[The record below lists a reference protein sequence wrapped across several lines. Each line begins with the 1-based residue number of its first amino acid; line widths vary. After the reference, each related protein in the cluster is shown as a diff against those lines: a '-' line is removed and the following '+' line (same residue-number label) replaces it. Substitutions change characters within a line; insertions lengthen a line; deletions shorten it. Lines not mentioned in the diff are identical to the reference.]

1 MASKKDIILDRY
13 AAGMFVR
20 QEIYAQRVKKFYDL
34 AVDRLLALAS
44 QHPDLTAD
52 KKFSFAD
59 NMRVGDETSRV
70 IRSLYSQVYAEIK
83 KDCEAE
89 WEFANLSCDKMIQSI
104 FGWKL
109 KDRSLYARWFERNS
123 EAVDKFFART
133 QDVGGLNLSQRVW
146 KYTGQLRTE
155 MEAAITVSLGE
166 GASAAQMSREVRKYL
181 KDPDK
186 LFRRVKG
193 SDGKLHLSENAK
205 AFHTGRGVYRSSY
218 KNAMRLTRTETNA
231 AYRTADEDRWER
243 MDFVIGFEVKKSA
256 QHEVRMPKGDICDL
270 LAGKYP
276 KGFKF
281 TGWHPHCLCYVVPIL
296 AKENDFIAMQ
306 KAILNGN
313 DPRTVDMQAQ
323 EIKDVPD
330 NFKKWI
336 AANTDRINAAA
347 VKPYFIAQNYVD
359 GDISKGLVIQNKPK
373 DVWQIAKER
382 HASRDAAAIQQRW
395 NERKMQQVQ
404 NAIKQSDIEI
414 SPALQTRIG
423 SLQSAIQS
431 GNTQNIALTFQRA
444 MQGVQTQQKWDA
456 IVWEGFTAEQK
467 ANLREFEKAV
477 GVKKGRRMTHE
488 QADTMRVNPHYKKKY
503 VYDPNGKYLE
513 KATGRK
519 LSLNPKWDEKRDKP
533 YTINCQT
540 CAPVYELRR
549 MGFNIE
555 AKAFKGKD
563 FEYLCHN
570 YREAWKTQ
578 DGKLV
583 THWRSAKKASEIWN
597 DVASGEDGVFQIEC
611 RWKGGKSGHTFN
623 MVKEK
628 GKIYFYDPQTNEVFN
643 SLKEFEK
650 YSKDVSPKYGYQYFR
665 INNKLINVQ
674 RVSPLVKEAEDYVDP
689 IERARQIRHANR
701 DEAAIRQRLAERRAR
716 YALIEKTSKNVLNVA
731 HDYPELQGEI
741 KRLQALVDSQN
752 YVKQQIAVKDLAK
765 KIASINRDLAK
776 LEDLIPD
783 AKYWHSQFTIG
794 DLRGAYQ
801 AIQVKLDAWKT
812 LSLDEQ
818 VKKLEFEI
826 KFVADPSKYKAGAK
840 QYPTWKISQIAYTN
854 KLQEV
859 KDKIFWNKLDS
870 EYVQIVGYKTKSS
883 KFVDALA
890 KYNDAVHTGNKL
902 QAQTYLDEAKK
913 IKQQLEQRAART
925 AAKKS
930 AANAVMKVE
939 QSVLNRTLTDDEY
952 LDMSTRLQAKRMAEA
967 LGGKRKLTKT
977 QQQLYVELK
986 DAIDAKD
993 VTKTRA
999 IWTKLGENLDDVYSA
1014 ARKDLA
1020 LWHIDANEALDYFF
1034 NFTVE
1039 QWKTM
1044 SATEK
1049 HGIWNYTEGSAYC
1062 TETLRGIKGYRYY
1075 ASRKAISTV
1084 EKDVEAITN
1093 ALARSSVDQDV
1104 WIKRDEI
1111 SAFMDYRFGINLDS
1125 FKGDPS
1131 KLVGM
1136 IGTDDSFVSCGSC
1149 KRTSFGYKPVCLNI
1163 YAPKGTR
1170 MMYCEPFSEYGQYK
1184 KSWDGVSKPTRLN
1197 ENEVLLQRG
1206 TKFRIIKAEWNPS
1219 DSKWYIDLEIIE
1231 QDARTISKY
1240 ENDGGWHAIFD

>member
-313 DPRTVDMQAQ
+313 DPRTVDMKAQ

-382 HASRDAAAIQQRW
+382 HAQRDDAAIQQRW

-414 SPALQTRIG
+414 SPALQTRID

-431 GNTQNIALTFQRA
+431 GNTQNIALTFQRS

-503 VYDPNGKYLE
+503 IYDPNGKYLE

-665 INNKLINVQ
+665 INNKLINVN

-689 IERARQIRHANR
+689 IQRARQIRHANR

-731 HDYPELQGEI
+731 QDYPELQGEI

-752 YVKQQIAVKDLAK
+752 YVKQHAAVKDLAK

-776 LEDLIPD
+776 LEDLIPN
-783 AKYWHSQFTIG
+783 AKTWHKQFTIG
-794 DLRGAYQ
+794 DLKDAY
-801 AIQVKLDAWKT
+801 AKIKVNIDAWT
-812 LSLDEQ
+812 STMSLTEQ
-818 VKKLEFEI
+818 LAKFEKEMKYVI
-826 KFVADPSKYKAGAK
+826 DPTYMKPHKIYPTAKVAEAAYAK
-840 QYPTWKISQIAYTN
+840 QFSIVQ
-854 KLQEV
+854 
-859 KDKIFWNKLDS
+859 DKIFWKSLENQYKIIDAFKTAS
-870 EYVQIVGYKTKSS
+870 KTKSS
-883 KFVDALA
+883 LLTKALQDYDA
-890 KYNDAVHTGNKL
+890 
-902 QAQTYLDEAKK
+902 
-913 IKQQLEQRAART
+913 
-925 AAKKS
+925 
-930 AANAVMKVE
+930 AVMKGDKIAA
-939 QSVLNRTLTDDEY
+939 QNAL
-952 LDMSTRLQAKRMAEA
+952 AEA
-967 LGGKRKLTKT
+967 QKVKSTIEKRAANKAAKQLTGNVGKDLVLPDVSRAECDALIAAFEKEFGDSADDIMRKMTEADWLKLSDKHKIVLTKYT
-977 QQQLYVELK
+977 QTYCYL
-986 DAIDAKD
+986 
-993 VTKTRA
+993 
-999 IWTKLGENLDDVYSA
+999 
-1014 ARKDLA
+1014 
-1020 LWHIDANEALDYFF
+1020 NEP
-1034 NFTVE
+1034 
-1039 QWKTM
+1039 
-1044 SATEK
+1044 
-1049 HGIWNYTEGSAYC
+1049 
-1062 TETLRGIKGYRYY
+1062 LRGIRYTG
-1075 ASRKAISTV
+1075 ANTRAAFDDDMPMLTEALSIRKADRNFVVRRGTNNFTIPALGKDLGSLKEGDEFVDGAFLSTAV
-1084 EKDVEAITN
+1084 RVDKGFKEA
-1093 ALARSSVDQDV
+1093 
-1104 WIKRDEI
+1104 
-1111 SAFMDYRFGINLDS
+1111 YNL
-1125 FKGDPS
+1125 
-1131 KLVGM
+1131 V
-1136 IGTDDSFVSCGSC
+1136 IV
-1149 KRTSFGYKPVCLNI
+1149 V
-1163 YAPKGTR
+1163 PKGAQGV
-1170 MMYCEPFSEYGQYK
+1170 YAEPFTHFNGGSYNYSGTI
-1184 KSWDGVSKPTRLN
+1184 WDGVTKESFGQER
-1197 ENEVLLQRG
+1197 EWIGQRG
-1206 TKFRIIKAEWNPS
+1206 SKFRVLKKQGHTIYLQMIGQLF
-1219 DSKWYIDLEIIE
+1219 DQIDDPHKFI
-1231 QDARTISKY
+1231 
-1240 ENDGGWHAIFD
+1240 

>member
-34 AVDRLLALAS
+34 AVERLLALAS

-89 WEFANLSCDKMIQSI
+89 WEYANLSCDKMIQSI

-109 KDRSLYARWFERNS
+109 KDKSLYARWFERNS

-181 KDPDK
+181 KYPDK

-281 TGWHPHCLCYVVPIL
+281 TDWHPHCLCYVVPIL

-373 DVWQIAKER
+373 DVWRIAKER

-414 SPALQTRIG
+414 SPALQTRID

-431 GNTQNIALTFQRA
+431 GNTQNIAATFQRA

-488 QADTMRVNPHYKKKY
+488 QADTMRVNPHYQKKY
-503 VYDPNGKYLE
+503 IYDPNGKYLE

-563 FEYLCHN
+563 FDYLCHHYN
-570 YREAWKTQ
+570 EAWRTA

-674 RVSPLVKEAEDYVDP
+674 RVSPLVKEAENYVDP

-701 DEAAIRQRLAERRAR
+701 DEAAIRQILAERRAR

-731 HDYPELQGEI
+731 QDYPELQGEI

-752 YVKQQIAVKDLAK
+752 YVKQQAAVKDLAK
-765 KIASINRDLAK
+765 KIASINKKLAE
-776 LEDLIPD
+776 LEDIIPN
-783 AKYWHSQFTIG
+783 AKIWHKQFTIG
-794 DLRGAYQ
+794 DLVTAYDKIKVN
-801 AIQVKLDAWKT
+801 IQSWQSTMSLPELLAKYEKEMKYVIDPTYMKPHKT
-812 LSLDEQ
+812 YPTA
-818 VKKLEFEI
+818 K
-826 KFVADPSKYKAGAK
+826 VAEAAYAK
-840 QYPTWKISQIAYTN
+840 QFSIVQ
-854 KLQEV
+854 
-859 KDKIFWNKLDS
+859 DKIFWKSLEDQYKIIDAFKTAS
-870 EYVQIVGYKTKSS
+870 KTKSS
-883 KFVDALA
+883 LLTKALQDYDA
-890 KYNDAVHTGNKL
+890 
-902 QAQTYLDEAKK
+902 
-913 IKQQLEQRAART
+913 
-925 AAKKS
+925 
-930 AANAVMKVE
+930 AVMKGDKIAA
-939 QSVLNRTLTDDEY
+939 QNAL
-952 LDMSTRLQAKRMAEA
+952 AEA
-967 LGGKRKLTKT
+967 QKVKSTIEKRAANKVAKQLTGNVGKDIVLPDVSRAECDALIAAFEKEFGDSADDIMRKMTEADWLALSDKHKIVLTKYT
-977 QQQLYVELK
+977 QTYCYL
-986 DAIDAKD
+986 
-993 VTKTRA
+993 
-999 IWTKLGENLDDVYSA
+999 
-1014 ARKDLA
+1014 
-1020 LWHIDANEALDYFF
+1020 NEP
-1034 NFTVE
+1034 
-1039 QWKTM
+1039 
-1044 SATEK
+1044 
-1049 HGIWNYTEGSAYC
+1049 
-1062 TETLRGIKGYRYY
+1062 LRGIRYTG
-1075 ASRKAISTV
+1075 ANTRAAFDDDMPMLTEALSVRKADRNFV
-1084 EKDVEAITN
+1084 V
-1093 ALARSSVDQDV
+1093 R
-1104 WIKRDEI
+1104 R
-1111 SAFMDYRFGINLDS
+1111 
-1125 FKGDPS
+1125 
-1131 KLVGM
+1131 
-1136 IGTDDSFVSCGSC
+1136 GTDNFTIQSLGKDLGSLKEGDEFVDGAFLSTAVRVDKGFHQS
-1149 KRTSFGYKPVCLNI
+1149 YNLVI
-1163 YAPKGTR
+1163 VVPKGAQGV
-1170 MMYCEPFSEYGQYK
+1170 YAEPFTHFNGGSYNYSGTI
-1184 KSWDGVSKPTRLN
+1184 WDGVTKESFGGER
-1197 ENEVLLQRG
+1197 EWIGQRG
-1206 TKFRIIKAEWNPS
+1206 SKFRVLRKQGHTIYLQMIGQLF
-1219 DSKWYIDLEIIE
+1219 DQIDDPHKFI
-1231 QDARTISKY
+1231 
-1240 ENDGGWHAIFD
+1240 

>member
-59 NMRVGDETSRV
+59 NMRIGDETSRV

-181 KDPDK
+181 KYPDK

-313 DPRTVDMQAQ
+313 DPRTVDMQAK

-414 SPALQTRIG
+414 SPALQTRID

-444 MQGVQTQQKWDA
+444 MQGVYTQQKWDA

-467 ANLREFEKAV
+467 VNLREFEKAV

-488 QADTMRVNPHYKKKY
+488 QADTMRVNPHYQKKY
-503 VYDPNGKYLE
+503 IYDPNGKYLE

-563 FEYLCHN
+563 FDYLCHHYN
-570 YREAWKTQ
+570 EAWCTT

-674 RVSPLVKEAEDYVDP
+674 RVSPLVKEAENYVDP

-731 HDYPELQGEI
+731 QDYPELQGEI

-765 KIASINRDLAK
+765 KIASINKKLAELEDIIPNAKIWHKQFTVGDLVTAYDKIKVNIQSWESTMSLPELLAK
-776 LEDLIPD
+776 YEKEMKYVIDPTYMKPHKIYPT
-783 AKYWHSQFTIG
+783 AKVAEA
-794 DLRGAYQ
+794 AY
-801 AIQVKLDAWKT
+801 
-812 LSLDEQ
+812 
-818 VKKLEFEI
+818 
-826 KFVADPSKYKAGAK
+826 AK
-840 QYPTWKISQIAYTN
+840 QFSIVQ
-854 KLQEV
+854 
-859 KDKIFWNKLDS
+859 DKIFWKSLEDQYKIIDAFKTAS
-870 EYVQIVGYKTKSS
+870 KTKSS
-883 KFVDALA
+883 LLTKALQDYDA
-890 KYNDAVHTGNKL
+890 
-902 QAQTYLDEAKK
+902 
-913 IKQQLEQRAART
+913 
-925 AAKKS
+925 
-930 AANAVMKVE
+930 AVMKGDKIAAQNE
-939 QSVLNRTLTDDEY
+939 L
-952 LDMSTRLQAKRMAEA
+952 AEA
-967 LGGKRKLTKT
+967 QKVKSTIEKRAANKVAKNAVNRMEVGKDIVLPDITRAECDALITAFEKEFGDSADDMLRKMTEADWLVLSEKHKIVLTKYT
-977 QQQLYVELK
+977 QTYCYL
-986 DAIDAKD
+986 
-993 VTKTRA
+993 
-999 IWTKLGENLDDVYSA
+999 
-1014 ARKDLA
+1014 
-1020 LWHIDANEALDYFF
+1020 NEP
-1034 NFTVE
+1034 
-1039 QWKTM
+1039 
-1044 SATEK
+1044 
-1049 HGIWNYTEGSAYC
+1049 
-1062 TETLRGIKGYRYY
+1062 LRGIRYSGANSRAAFDNDMPLLTEALSQQRAQQNFVVRRGTDNFPIPSLGKDLGSLAEGDEFVDGAFLSTAVRVDKGFHQTYNLVIVVPKGAQGMYVEPLSHY
-1075 ASRKAISTV
+1075 TDNCKFNYST
-1084 EKDVEAITN
+1084 KDLWNGT
-1093 ALARSSVDQDV
+1093 
-1104 WIKRDEI
+1104 
-1111 SAFMDYRFGINLDS
+1111 
-1125 FKGDPS
+1125 S
-1131 KLVGM
+1131 KESMGGEREWVGQRGSKFRVLKKSGHTIYLQM
-1136 IGTDDSFVSCGSC
+1136 IGQLFDQVDDVH
-1149 KRTSFGYKPVCLNI
+1149 
-1163 YAPKGTR
+1163 
-1170 MMYCEPFSEYGQYK
+1170 
-1184 KSWDGVSKPTRLN
+1184 
-1197 ENEVLLQRG
+1197 
-1206 TKFRIIKAEWNPS
+1206 KFI
-1219 DSKWYIDLEIIE
+1219 
-1231 QDARTISKY
+1231 
-1240 ENDGGWHAIFD
+1240 